1 MAEERLA
8 FDRSRSMRRTRLET
22 VICSASAIARTSL
35 QNGSSRLTLVLCP
48 PITTER
54 LVTADFPISGIG
66 PPGAQPELPA
76 RVETHQPPVCS
87 DQIWGGL
94 PLRPAPLFRESL
106 TRRDEQPF

>member
-8 FDRSRSMRRTRLET
+8 FDRSRSMRRSRLET

-54 LVTADFPISGIG
+54 LVTADFPTSGMG
-66 PPGAQPELPA
+66 PPAWQRDLPA
-76 RVETHQPPVCS
+76 GVEAHQPPVCS
-87 DQIWGGL
+87 DQLWG
-94 PLRPAPLFRESL
+94 RAAAP
-106 TRRDEQPF
+106 TCP